1 MESMRSLLHGGIKN
15 PTTGMVESDDV
26 PYHIMLRHDNMLL
39 QEKCKAI
46 EKLIDE
52 KDQQIRG
59 MLTQALEKYENRV
72 VNKLINNLDIIKGA
86 VGGVTQLDLV
96 QSIRTLQNEIVA
108 VVNSEVARI
117 NSDRN
122 NYLNVE
128 EDNNN
133 VHNNGIEGSFEWD
146 SFEYN
151 GSPLNPVPAN
161 FQLSSRCNASNW
173 FNLWFFGD
181 YNTKIRPYYMI
192 AGDQIPIKKDRHKFS
207 KGKVVMEYFSQSI
220 LSNFGGQVNHGHHI
234 TDDVRR
240 IRNKLIIH

>member
-15 PTTGMVESDDV
+15 PTTGMVESEDV

-39 QEKCKAI
+39 QEKFKAI

-59 MLTQALEKYENRV
+59 MLTQTLEKYENRV

-133 VHNNGIEGSFEWD
+133 VHNNVIE
-146 SFEYN
+146 
-151 GSPLNPVPAN
+151 
-161 FQLSSRCNASNW
+161 
-173 FNLWFFGD
+173 
-181 YNTKIRPYYMI
+181 
-192 AGDQIPIKKDRHKFS
+192 
-207 KGKVVMEYFSQSI
+207 
-220 LSNFGGQVNHGHHI
+220 
-234 TDDVRR
+234 
-240 IRNKLIIH
+240 